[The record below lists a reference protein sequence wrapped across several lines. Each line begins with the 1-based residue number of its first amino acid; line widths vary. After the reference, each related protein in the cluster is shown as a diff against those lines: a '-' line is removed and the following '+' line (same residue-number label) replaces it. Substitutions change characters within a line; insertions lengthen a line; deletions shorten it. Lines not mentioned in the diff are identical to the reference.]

1 MSKQEDAM
9 NIKEVEKQTGIKKAN
24 IRYYEDAGLI
34 TAERNSV
41 NNYREYS
48 SEDIEFLKKVR
59 LLRALDIS
67 IPDIKRLHSGSVSL
81 DQVLAARLEKL
92 EQEKE
97 RLDTVGTLCRRLQEE
112 HTDFEN
118 LDVSIADNDR
128 LWTEQMHKIMQFD
141 KVPGIMNQQIKDFTG
156 YSCVFVGL
164 MDIVNP
170 DFNAEDRALFL
181 FIYMTF
187 LVVGLI
193 ITFRNDLYIYR
204 TYGKNFFL
212 ADISWI
218 FLFYAYLYILR
229 DTPTG
234 LLHILVTLTL
244 LTYVYLC
251 WYSKQK
257 LSL

>member
-1 MSKQEDAM
+1 M

-34 TAERNSV
+34 TAARNSV

-48 SEDIEFLKKVR
+48 SKDVEFLKKVR
-59 LLRALDIS
+59 LLRALDIP
-67 IPDIKRLHSGSVSL
+67 IPDIKRLHSGNVSL

-92 EQEKE
+92 QQEKD
-97 RLDTVGTLCRRLQEE
+97 RLDTIGTLCRRLQAE

-141 KVPGIMNQQIKDFTG
+141 KVPGVMNRQIKDFTG

-164 MDIVNP
+164 LNILKV
-170 DFNAEDRALFL
+170 DFSIENNAILL
-181 FIYMTF
+181 LIYMLL
-187 LVVGLI
+187 LVTGLI

-204 TYGKNFFL
+204 TYGKNFFP
-212 ADISWI
+212 ADIAWV
-218 FLFYAYLYILR
+218 FLFYLSIYILR
-229 DTPTG
+229 NTPTG
-234 LLHILVTLTL
+234 ITPTGIFRTLITLTVL
-244 LTYVYLC
+244 AYVYLC
-251 WYSKQK
+251 WHYKRK

>member
-1 MSKQEDAM
+1 MSKQ
-9 NIKEVEKQTGIKKAN
+9 
-24 IRYYEDAGLI
+24 EDAGLI

-48 SEDIEFLKKVR
+48 SEDVKFLKKVR

-92 EQEKE
+92 QQEKD
-97 RLDTVGTLCRRLQEE
+97 RLDTIGTLCRRLQEE

-141 KVPGIMNQQIKDFTG
+141 KVPGIMSQQIKDFTG

-164 MDIVNP
+164 LNILKV
-170 DFNAEDRALFL
+170 DFSIENNAILL
-181 FIYMTF
+181 LIYMF
-187 LVVGLI
+187 LLVTGLI

-204 TYGKNFFL
+204 TYGKNFFP
-212 ADISWI
+212 ADIAWI

-251 WYSKQK
+251 WYSKRK